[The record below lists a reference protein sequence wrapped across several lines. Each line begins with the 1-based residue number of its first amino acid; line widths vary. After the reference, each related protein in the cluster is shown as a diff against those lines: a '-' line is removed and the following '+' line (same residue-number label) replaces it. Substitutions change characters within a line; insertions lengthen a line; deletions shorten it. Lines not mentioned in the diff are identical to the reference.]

1 MSKQCLK
8 KVKMV
13 LTTLAI
19 RMTEAQVEPAL
30 TYEGPSTPR
39 EQEESQG
46 SALALIRSM
55 DDEECTKLLDDLCA
69 EQGF

>member
-1 MSKQCLK
+1 
-8 KVKMV
+8 
-13 LTTLAI
+13 
-19 RMTEAQVEPAL
+19 MTEAQVEPAL
-30 TYEGPSTPR
+30 AYEGPSTPR

-46 SALALIRSM
+46 STLALIRSM